1 MTHKQESKYSMKLA
15 VRDFLIKNG
24 TITATLPGYG
34 ALFTLYLANI
44 AQIQVIR
51 EQQEID
57 KSGIKDNKDLLRVDL
72 VTKAYDVGKK
82 TEVYAKMNNNAILAK
97 EVHYTE
103 TELNKAADSKL
114 KDKALLIYDRA
125 NANLTALAPYGIT
138 AAILTALKAAINL
151 FNAAIPTTRTG
162 KTETKAATDQ
172 LAILFAANDDLLAKF
187 DLLVEVVRLS
197 QPAFYSAYKDN
208 RKVIDT
214 ANGSLA
220 LTALITDALTGEAI
234 KGAKATFVLQN
245 ATNKAVT
252 TKTEK
257 PFVKTTALKGIFK
270 IKSLADGI
278 YTVTIEK
285 TGYKTVTVTVNI
297 ANGDMTVLNVQLE
310 MA

>member
-1 MTHKQESKYSMKLA
+1 MNHKQESKYSMKLA
-15 VRDFLIKNG
+15 VRDFFNKNA
-24 TITATLPGYG
+24 TITAIMPGFS
-34 ALFTLYLANI
+34 ALYTLYLANLT
-44 AQIQVIR
+44 QIQLIR

-97 EVHYTE
+97 EVHYSE
-103 TELNKAADSKL
+103 TELSKAADSKL

-125 NANLTALAPYGIT
+125 NANLAALATYGIT
-138 AAILTALKAAINL
+138 AAVLTALKNAIDL

-162 KTETKAATDQ
+162 RTETKAATDQ
-172 LAILFAANDDLLAKF
+172 LTKLFKADDELLAKF
-187 DLLVEVVRLS
+187 DLLVEVVRLP

-220 LTALITDALTGEAI
+220 LTALITDAATGEGV
-234 KGAKATFVLQN
+234 KGAKATFILQN
-245 ATNKAVT
+245 GTAKATIAKA
-252 TKTEK
+252 EK
-257 PFVKTTALKGIFK
+257 PLVKITALKGIFK
-270 IKSLADGI
+270 IKNMPDGI

-285 TGYKTVTVTVNI
+285 TGFKTITVTVNI
-297 ANGDMTVLNVQLE
+297 ANGDLTVLEVQLE
-310 MA
+310 KN

>member
-1 MTHKQESKYSMKLA
+1 MTHKEESKYSMKLA
-15 VRDFLIKNG
+15 LRDFLNKIA
-24 TITATLPGYG
+24 TIAATLPGYG
-34 ALFTLYLANI
+34 VLYALYLANLT
-44 AQIQVIR
+44 QIQLIR

-57 KSGIKDNKDLLRVDL
+57 KSGIKDNKDLLRIDL

-97 EVHYTE
+97 EVHYSE

-125 NANLTALAPYGIT
+125 NSNLAALATYGIT
-138 AAILTALKAAINL
+138 AAVLTTLKTAIDL

-172 LAILFAANDDLLAKF
+172 LKKLFKSDDDILAKF

-220 LTALITDALTGEAI
+220 LTALITDAITGEGI

-245 ATNKAVT
+245 GANKAAT
-252 TKTEK
+252 DKIEK
-257 PFVKTTALKGIFK
+257 PIVKISALKGIFK

-278 YTVTIEK
+278 YIVTIEK
-285 TGYKTVTVTVNI
+285 TGYKTVTVTVNV
-297 ANGDMTVLNVQLE
+297 ANGDMTVLEIKLE
-310 MA
+310 KN

>member
-15 VRDFLIKNG
+15 VRDFFNKNA

-34 ALFTLYLANI
+34 ALYALYLANI
-44 AQIQVIR
+44 AQIQLIR

-82 TEVYAKMNNNAILAK
+82 TEVYAKMNNNVILAK
-97 EVHYTE
+97 EVHYSE
-103 TELNKAADSKL
+103 TDLSKAADSKL
-114 KDKALLIYDRA
+114 KDRALLIYDRA
-125 NANLTALAPYGIT
+125 NANLAALATYGIT
-138 AAILTALKAAINL
+138 AAVLTALKNAIDL
-151 FNAAIPTTRTG
+151 FNASIPSTRTG

-172 LAILFAANDDLLAKF
+172 LAKLFKSDDDLLAKF

-220 LTALITDALTGEAI
+220 LTALITDAINGEGI

-245 ATNKAVT
+245 GTNKVAT
-252 TKTEK
+252 AKMEK
-257 PFVKTTALKGIFK
+257 PLVKITALKGIFK

-278 YTVTIEK
+278 YIVTIEK
-285 TGYKTVTVTVNI
+285 TGFKTVTVTVNI
-297 ANGDMTVLNVQLE
+297 ANGEMTVLEVKLE
-310 MA
+310 RN